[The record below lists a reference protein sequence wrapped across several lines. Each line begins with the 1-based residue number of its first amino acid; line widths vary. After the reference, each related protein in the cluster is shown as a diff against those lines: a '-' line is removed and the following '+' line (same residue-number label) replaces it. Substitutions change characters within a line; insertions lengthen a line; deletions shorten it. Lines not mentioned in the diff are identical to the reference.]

1 MMEEVQHHIRCKK
14 GDVAR
19 YVLLPGDPARVK
31 KIAEFFDESWKV
43 AENREYITYTG
54 KVDGIPISVTST
66 GIGCPAATIAAEE
79 LINVGAEVLI
89 RVGTSG
95 GIDPSIRGSEIVVA
109 QAAVRSDG
117 ATKEYIT
124 IEYPAVADIDVT
136 NALILGAK
144 RAGIKPKVGIVWTHD
159 AFYRGTWRGWMPD
172 ADEVYKPWLKGGVL
186 CVENECSGLFVVSRL
201 RRVKAGAVLAVVG
214 NNLSPERREDEELLK
229 ETIIKA
235 IKTAINA
242 VKILEKEKDML
253 P

>member
-31 KIAEFFDESWKV
+31 IISEFFDESWKV

-95 GIDPSIRGSEIVVA
+95 GIDPSIRGGEIVVA
-109 QAAVRSDG
+109 QAAIRSDG
-117 ATKEYIT
+117 ATREYIT

-136 NALILGAK
+136 NALVLGAK
-144 RAGIKPKVGIVWTHD
+144 RAGINPKVGIVWTHD

-186 CVENECSGLFVVSRL
+186 CVENECSGLFVVSRI
-201 RRVKAGAVLAVVG
+201 RRVKAGAVLAVAG

-242 VKILEKEKDML
+242 VKILEKERDIL